1 MKNRFFVTGDTHGSH
16 DIRKLN
22 MKHFPQQNNLTK
34 DDFLI
39 VCGDFGLVWDG
50 TNEEKYWQEWLGEKS
65 FTTLFIDGNHEN
77 FNMLEQYPVE
87 IWNGGKIHRITDSIF
102 HLMRGQVFTIH
113 GKKFFTMGG
122 ATSVDRHNRVENKT
136 WWRQEIPSWQ
146 EYEEGLDNLEKNNWE
161 VDYIITHTAPQ
172 FIIEQKMRYFKEYD
186 NSLNSYLTQVYQNVK
201 FEDWYFGHMHDDLDI
216 GSFHLTYWKVQE
228 IK

>member
-122 ATSVDRHNRVENKT
+122 ATSIDRHKRVENRT

-201 FEDWYFGHMHDDLDI
+201 FKDWYFGHMHDDLDI